1 MWRSSLSGWCN
12 SNPHSLHLV
21 LVDFPFFPKRPMTY
35 DFYEL
40 IKRFFIPCSLAIKNI
55 TVLGSGVMGH
65 GIAQVSA
72 TAGYNVVLRD
82 IKQEFLDKAMEKIK
96 WSLDKLVTKEKISS
110 EEGATIFS
118 RITPIVDLNDAVKD
132 AELVIEVVPEIM
144 DLKKQVYAE
153 LDKVAKPEVVFAS
166 NTSTLPITE
175 IANTTSRPD
184 KFIGIHFF
192 NPPQLMKLVEVIPGE
207 KTSQEITNLTQEFVK
222 SVNKQAVLCRKDVPG
237 FIINRLFIP
246 MVHEACYLQDRT
258 GSTLEEIDSAVKFK
272 LGFPMGIFELA
283 DFTGMDVI
291 HKATVEMHLRD
302 KKVITPH
309 KTIEKMF
316 DEKKLGQKSGEG
328 YYKYSDDKYERVE
341 LSEELAQKC
350 NPIQLVANVLN
361 NAAWLITNG
370 ASDIEEIEMAAR
382 LGLGLRK
389 PLFETAKE
397 VGIKNIVDE
406 LNNLAQIHGEF
417 YKPDPLLESMV

>member
-1 MWRSSLSGWCN
+1 
-12 SNPHSLHLV
+12 
-21 LVDFPFFPKRPMTY
+21 MT
-35 DFYEL
+35 
-40 IKRFFIPCSLAIKNI
+40 IKNI

-72 TAGYNVVLRD
+72 TAGYNIVLRD

-96 WSLDKLVTKEKISS
+96 WSLDKLVSKEKISK
-110 EEGATIFS
+110 EECDAIFG
-118 RITPIVDLNDAVKD
+118 RIKPVVDLKEAVKD
-132 AELVIEVVPEIM
+132 ADLVIEVVPEIM
-144 DLKKQVYAE
+144 DLKKKVYAE
-153 LDKVAKPEVVFAS
+153 LDEVAAPEVIFAS

-207 KTSQEITNLTQEFVK
+207 KTSQEITEITKEYVK

-246 MVHEACYLQDRT
+246 MVHEACFVKDRT
-258 GSTLEEIDSAVKFK
+258 GATLEEIDSAVKFK

-302 KKVITPH
+302 KKVINPH
-309 KTIEKMF
+309 PLVEKMF

-328 YYKYSDDKYERVE
+328 YYKYSDDKYERVT
-341 LSEELAQKC
+341 LSEELAEKC
-350 NPIQLVANVLN
+350 NPIQLVANILN
-361 NAAWLITNG
+361 NAAWLVTNG
-370 ASDIEEIEMAAR
+370 ASDTEEIEKAAQ
-382 LGLGLRK
+382 LGLGLKK

-397 VGIKNIVDE
+397 IGIKNIVDE
-406 LNNLAQIHGEF
+406 LNKLAKEHGEF
-417 YKPDPLLESMV
+417 YKPDPLLVSMQ

>member
-1 MWRSSLSGWCN
+1 MA
-12 SNPHSLHLV
+12 V
-21 LVDFPFFPKRPMTY
+21 
-35 DFYEL
+35 
-40 IKRFFIPCSLAIKNI
+40 KNI

-82 IKQEFLDKAMEKIK
+82 IKQEFLDKAMGKIK
-96 WSLDKLVTKEKISS
+96 WSLDKLVSKEKISK
-110 EEGATIFS
+110 EEGDSIFS
-118 RITPIVDLNDAVKD
+118 RITPIVDLNEAVKN

-144 DLKKQVYAE
+144 DLKKSVYAE
-153 LDKVAKPEVVFAS
+153 LDKAAGPEVIFAS

-175 IANTTSRPD
+175 IANTTSRPE

-207 KTSQEITNLTQEFVK
+207 KTSQQVTDLTLDYVK
-222 SVNKQAVLCRKDVPG
+222 SVNKQAVVCRKDVPG

-246 MVHEACYLQDRT
+246 MVHEACFLKDRT
-258 GSTLEEIDSAVKFK
+258 GATLEEIDSAVKFN

-302 KKVITPH
+302 KKVISPH
-309 KTIEKMF
+309 PLVEKMF

-328 YYKYSDDKYERVE
+328 YYKYSDDKYERVA
-341 LSEELAQKC
+341 LSEELAAKC
-350 NPIQLVANVLN
+350 DPIQIVANILN

-370 ASDIEEIEMAAR
+370 ASDIEEIEKAAQ
-382 LGLGLRK
+382 LGLGLKK

-397 VGIKNIVDE
+397 IGIKKIVEE
-406 LNNLAQIHGEF
+406 LNNLADEHGEF
-417 YKPDPLLESMV
+417 YRPDPLLVSMQ

>member
-1 MWRSSLSGWCN
+1 MN
-12 SNPHSLHLV
+12 
-21 LVDFPFFPKRPMTY
+21 
-35 DFYEL
+35 EL
-40 IKRFFIPCSLAIKNI
+40 IKGISEYGVLNIKNI

-82 IKQEFLDKAMEKIK
+82 IKQEFLDKAMEKIH
-96 WSLDKLVTKEKISS
+96 WSLDKLVTKEKISK
-110 EEGATIFS
+110 EEGDAIFS
-118 RITPIVDLNDAVKD
+118 RITPVVDLIDAVKD

-153 LDKVAKPEVVFAS
+153 LDKAAKPEVIFAS

-207 KTSQEITNLTQEFVK
+207 KTAQEITELTQDFVR

-258 GSTLEEIDSAVKFK
+258 GASLEEIDSAVKFK

-302 KKVITPH
+302 KKVIKPH
-309 KTIEKMF
+309 KTVEKMF

-341 LSEELAQKC
+341 LSEELAKKC
-350 NPIQLVANVLN
+350 DPIQLVANVLN

-370 ASDIEEIEMAAR
+370 ASDVEEIEKAAK

-397 VGIKNIVDE
+397 IGIQNILDE
-406 LNNLAQIHGEF
+406 LNKLAQEHGEF
-417 YKPDPLLESMV
+417 YKPDPLLESMI

>member
-1 MWRSSLSGWCN
+1 
-12 SNPHSLHLV
+12 
-21 LVDFPFFPKRPMTY
+21 MTV
-35 DFYEL
+35 
-40 IKRFFIPCSLAIKNI
+40 KNI

-96 WSLDKLVTKEKISS
+96 WSLDKLVSKEKISK
-110 EEGATIFS
+110 EEGDSIFS
-118 RITPIVDLNDAVKD
+118 RITPIVDLNEAVKN

-144 DLKKQVYAE
+144 ELKKLVYAE
-153 LDKVAKPEVVFAS
+153 LDKVAGPEVIFAS

-175 IANTTSRPD
+175 IANTTSRPE

-192 NPPQLMKLVEVIPGE
+192 NPPQLMKLVEIIPGE
-207 KTSQEITNLTQEFVK
+207 KTSQEITDLTQEYVK
-222 SVNKQAVLCRKDVPG
+222 SINKQAVLCRKDVPG

-246 MVHEACYLQDRT
+246 MVHEACYAQDRT
-258 GSTLEEIDSAVKFK
+258 NATLEEIDSAVKFK

-302 KKVITPH
+302 KKVINPH
-309 KTIEKMF
+309 PTIEKMF
-316 DEKKLGQKSGEG
+316 NEKKLGQKSGEG
-328 YYKYSDDKYERVE
+328 YYKYSDDKYERVS
-341 LSEELAQKC
+341 LSEELAEKF
-350 NPIQLVANVLN
+350 NPIQLVANILN

-370 ASDIEEIEMAAR
+370 ASDIEEIEKAAQ
-382 LGLGLRK
+382 LGLGLKK

-397 VGIKNIVDE
+397 IGIKNIINE
-406 LNNLAQIHGEF
+406 LNKLAEKHGEF
-417 YKPDPLLESMV
+417 YKPDPLLISMQ

>member
-1 MWRSSLSGWCN
+1 
-12 SNPHSLHLV
+12 
-21 LVDFPFFPKRPMTY
+21 MT
-35 DFYEL
+35 
-40 IKRFFIPCSLAIKNI
+40 IKNI

-72 TAGYNVVLRD
+72 TAGYNIVLRD
-82 IKQEFLDKAMEKIK
+82 IKQEFLDKAMEKIR
-96 WSLDKLVTKEKISS
+96 WSLDKLVSKEKISK
-110 EEGATIFS
+110 EEGDAIFG
-118 RITPIVDLNDAVKD
+118 RIKPVVDLKEAVQD

-144 DLKKQVYAE
+144 DLKKKVYAE
-153 LDKVAKPEVVFAS
+153 LDEVAAPEVIFAS

-207 KTSQEITNLTQEFVK
+207 KTSQDVTDLTKDYVK

-246 MVHEACYLQDRT
+246 MVHEACFVKDRT
-258 GSTLEEIDSAVKFK
+258 GATLEEIDSVVKFK

-302 KKVITPH
+302 KKVINPH
-309 KTIEKMF
+309 PTVEKMF

-328 YYKYSDDKYERVE
+328 YYKYSDDKYERVT
-341 LSEELAQKC
+341 LSEELAEKC
-350 NPIQLVANVLN
+350 NPIQLVANILN
-361 NAAWLITNG
+361 NAAWLVTNG
-370 ASDIEEIEMAAR
+370 ASDVDEIEKAAQ

-389 PLFETAKE
+389 PLFETAKNI
-397 VGIKNIVDE
+397 GIKNIVDE
-406 LNNLAQIHGEF
+406 LNKLAKEHGEF
-417 YKPDPLLESMV
+417 YKPDPLLVSMQ

>member
-1 MWRSSLSGWCN
+1 MN
-12 SNPHSLHLV
+12 
-21 LVDFPFFPKRPMTY
+21 
-35 DFYEL
+35 EL
-40 IKRFFIPCSLAIKNI
+40 IKGISEYGSLNIKNI

-82 IKQEFLDKAMEKIK
+82 IKQEFLDKAMEKIH
-96 WSLDKLVTKEKISS
+96 WSLDKLVTKEKISK
-110 EEGATIFS
+110 EEGDAIFS
-118 RITPIVDLNDAVKD
+118 RIMPIVDLNDAVKD

-144 DLKKQVYAE
+144 DLKKKVYAE
-153 LDKVAKPEVVFAS
+153 LDKAANPEVIFAS

-207 KTSQEITNLTQEFVK
+207 KTAPEITELTQEFVR

-258 GSTLEEIDSAVKFK
+258 GASLEEIDSAVKFK

-302 KKVITPH
+302 KKVINPH
-309 KTIEKMF
+309 KTVERMF

-341 LSEELAQKC
+341 LSEELAKKC

-370 ASDIEEIEMAAR
+370 ASDVEEIEKAAK

-397 VGIKNIVDE
+397 IGIKNILDE
-406 LNNLAQIHGEF
+406 LNKLAQEHGEF
-417 YKPDPLLESMV
+417 YKPDPLLETMI

>member
-1 MWRSSLSGWCN
+1 M
-12 SNPHSLHLV
+12 
-21 LVDFPFFPKRPMTY
+21 
-35 DFYEL
+35 
-40 IKRFFIPCSLAIKNI
+40 AIKNI

-82 IKQEFLDKAMEKIK
+82 IEQEFLDKAMEKIK
-96 WSLDKLVTKEKISS
+96 WSLDKLVSKEKISK
-110 EEGATIFS
+110 EERDKIFA
-118 RITPIVDLNDAVKD
+118 RITPVVDLAEAVKN
-132 AELVIEVVPEIM
+132 AEMIIEVVPEIM
-144 DLKKQVYAE
+144 ELKKTVYAE
-153 LDKVAKPEVVFAS
+153 LDKVASPEVIFAS

-175 IANTTSRPD
+175 IANTTSRPE

-192 NPPQLMKLVEVIPGE
+192 NPPQLMKLVEIIPGE
-207 KTSQEITNLTQEFVK
+207 KTSHEITYITKEYVK

-246 MVHEACYLQDRT
+246 MVHEACFVKDRT
-258 GSTLEEIDSAVKFK
+258 NATLEEIDSAVKFK

-302 KKVITPH
+302 KKVINPH
-309 KTIEKMF
+309 PLVEKMF

-328 YYKYSDDKYERVE
+328 YYRYSDDKYERVV
-341 LSEELAQKC
+341 LSEELAEKFD
-350 NPIQLVANVLN
+350 PIQLVANILN
-361 NAAWLITNG
+361 NAAWLVSND
-370 ASDIEEIEMAAR
+370 ASDIEEIEKAAQ
-382 LGLGLRK
+382 LGLGLKK

-397 VGIKNIVDE
+397 IGIKRIVDE
-406 LNNLAQIHGEF
+406 LNNLAEKHGEF
-417 YKPDPLLESMV
+417 YRPDPLLVSMQ